1 MINQQS
7 LFVILFSIPVYQ
19 LLFYTVQLLSFRRKN
34 PSKKYLGLLLL
45 SMTTFLVLNAVRSFG
60 YDQAFSILYFF
71 YLPALLSVA
80 PFFFL
85 YILSITTENHDVGRK
100 DRLVLFI
107 PPILL
112 LLLNALLYFVTDT
125 FSLSKLLEAGI
136 FQSPD
141 SETPI
146 LLTLTLVLGILL
158 VFFQMALTVSKA
170 VRIIQKETE
179 AMRLMPSHL
188 AYIEWKWILAIS
200 LSVMIFLVINSLSEF
215 IFPVRSI
222 GIAVLYNILMLFAG
236 GITGYFGM
244 KQDNLLNQVMNLGM
258 PSAASD
264 PIMELKPQAEAALIP
279 GAAVITEQEAVEV
292 IALIRRIMEE
302 EKPYTR
308 SDYTLFDLSQRLNIN
323 RRKLSYLL
331 NDVMGKNF
339 YGLVNEYR
347 IRDAENMLKQESMPL
362 KIEALGEAVGFTS
375 KSSFNACF
383 KKYTGMTP
391 TEFRNF
397 SRAK

>member
-7 LFVILFSIPVYQ
+7 FFVILFSIPVYQ

-45 SMTTFLVLNAVRSFG
+45 SMTAFLVLNAVRSFG
-60 YDQAFSILYFF
+60 YDMAFSILYFL
-71 YLPALLSVA
+71 YLPSLLCVA

-85 YILSITTENHDVGRK
+85 YILSITAENHDPQKK
-100 DRLVLFI
+100 DRMVLFI
-107 PPILL
+107 PP
-112 LLLNALLYFVTDT
+112 ALLIILNTILYLVIDNPT
-125 FSLSKLLEAGI
+125 LSRLLDAGI
-136 FQSPD
+136 FRSPD
-141 SETPI
+141 SETPM
-146 LLTLTLVLGILL
+146 LLTMTLVLGILL
-158 VFFQMALTVSKA
+158 VFFQMALTVSRA
-170 VRIIQKETE
+170 VKIIQKETE

-200 LSVMIFLVINSLSEF
+200 LSVLIFLVINSLSEF
-215 IFPVRSI
+215 IFPVKSI

-244 KQDNLLNQVMNLGM
+244 KQDNLLNQVMNLG
-258 PSAASD
+258 
-264 PIMELKPQAEAALIP
+264 KPQVSQAPLVERSMTPEATPVA
-279 GAAVITEQEAVEV
+279 GVITEPEADEY
-292 IALIRRIMEE
+292 IALIHKIMDD

-308 SDYTLFDLSQRLNIN
+308 SDYSIIDLSHRLNLS
-323 RRKLSYLL
+323 RRKLSYLI

-347 IRDAENMLKQESMPL
+347 IRDAENMLKEESMPL

-391 TEFRNF
+391 SEYRNF

>member
-1 MINQQS
+1 
-7 LFVILFSIPVYQ
+7 
-19 LLFYTVQLLSFRRKN
+19 
-34 PSKKYLGLLLL
+34 
-45 SMTTFLVLNAVRSFG
+45 
-60 YDQAFSILYFF
+60 
-71 YLPALLSVA
+71 
-80 PFFFL
+80 
-85 YILSITTENHDVGRK
+85 
-100 DRLVLFI
+100 
-107 PPILL
+107 
-112 LLLNALLYFVTDT
+112 
-125 FSLSKLLEAGI
+125 
-136 FQSPD
+136 
-141 SETPI
+141 
-146 LLTLTLVLGILL
+146 
-158 VFFQMALTVSKA
+158 
-170 VRIIQKETE
+170 
-179 AMRLMPSHL
+179 
-188 AYIEWKWILAIS
+188 
-200 LSVMIFLVINSLSEF
+200 
-215 IFPVRSI
+215 
-222 GIAVLYNILMLFAG
+222 
-236 GITGYFGM
+236 M

-279 GAAVITEQEAVEV
+279 GAAVITEQEAVEAV
-292 IALIRRIMEE
+292 ALIRRIMEE

>member
-7 LFVILFSIPVYQ
+7 FFVILFSIPVYQ

-45 SMTTFLVLNAVRSFG
+45 SMTAFLVLNAVRSFG
-60 YDQAFSILYFF
+60 YDMAFSILYFL
-71 YLPALLSVA
+71 YLPSLLCVA

-85 YILSITTENHDVGRK
+85 YILSITAENHDPQKK
-100 DRLVLFI
+100 DRMVLFI
-107 PPILL
+107 PP
-112 LLLNALLYFVTDT
+112 ALLIILNTILYLVIDNPT
-125 FSLSKLLEAGI
+125 LSRLLDAGI
-136 FQSPD
+136 FRSPD
-141 SETPI
+141 SETPM
-146 LLTLTLVLGILL
+146 LLTMTLVLGILL
-158 VFFQMALTVSKA
+158 VFFQMALTVSRA
-170 VRIIQKETE
+170 VKIIQKETE

-200 LSVMIFLVINSLSEF
+200 LSVLIFLVINSLSEF
-215 IFPVRSI
+215 IFPVKSI

-244 KQDNLLNQVMNLGM
+244 KQDNLLNQVMNLG
-258 PSAASD
+258 
-264 PIMELKPQAEAALIP
+264 KPQVSQAPLVERSMTPEATPVA
-279 GAAVITEQEAVEV
+279 GVITEPEADEF
-292 IALIRRIMEE
+292 IALIHKIMDD

-308 SDYTLFDLSQRLNIN
+308 SDYSIIDLSHRLNLS
-323 RRKLSYLL
+323 RRKLSYLI

-347 IRDAENMLKQESMPL
+347 IRDAENMLKEESMPL

-391 TEFRNF
+391 SEYRNF